1 MSTLTADFEKRFAS
15 GATIH
20 ADFERAIDRF
30 SVTVLFGPSGCGKT
44 TILRCLAGLER
55 PERGQIRCGEEVW
68 FDAPSRMF
76 MPPQRRGIGFL
87 FQDYALF
94 PHLTVAENVGYGLK
108 RMPGSDRQRRVGE
121 LLDLLQL
128 SGLDGRYPHQL
139 SGGEQQR
146 VALARALASRP
157 RLLLLDEPLSA
168 LDAPIREQ
176 LRRELRQLLATLS
189 IPCFAVSHDRM
200 EALALG
206 DFVMVMDRGTVRQS
220 GPIEEVFSRPAD
232 AMIARMVGVESVV
245 PARVIGVEDGLA
257 TFAVGAAKL
266 VAVAPA
272 RLNDAVYLC
281 IRGEDVTIQRTAPDH
296 TSARNRLPARIV
308 SLVSEGATFRGEL
321 DCGFRLVAVV
331 TKSAVE
337 ELGLHDGDQVTAVI
351 KAPAIHVIDRHDAIT
366 RALTS

>member
-1 MSTLTADFEKRFAS
+1 MSTLSADFEKHFAS
-15 GATIH
+15 GATIR
-20 ADFERAIDRF
+20 AAFERAIDRF

-44 TILRCLAGLER
+44 TVLRCLAGLER
-55 PERGQIRCGEEVW
+55 PESGRIRYGDETW
-68 FDAPSRMF
+68 FDASRQVF
-76 MPPQRRGIGFL
+76 MRPQRRGIGFL

-94 PHLTVAENVGYGLK
+94 PHLTVAANVGYGLQG
-108 RMPGSDRQRRVGE
+108 MTAADRRRRVGE
-121 LLDLLQL
+121 LLGMLQL

-146 VALARALASRP
+146 VALARAVALRP

-176 LRRELRQLLATLS
+176 LRRELRELLTKLS
-189 IPCFAVSHDRM
+189 IPCFVVTHDRM

-206 DFVMVMDRGTVRQS
+206 DFVIVMDGGTVRQS

-232 AMIARMVGVESVV
+232 TMIARMVGVESIV
-245 PARVIGVEDGLA
+245 PARVVSVEDGLA
-257 TFAVGAAKL
+257 TFAVGDVQL

-281 IRGEDVTIQRTAPDH
+281 IRGEDVTIQRGAPEH
-296 TSARNRLPARIV
+296 TSARNRLPGRIV
-308 SLVSEGATFRGEL
+308 SLVSEGPTFRGEL

-337 ELGLHDGDQVTAVI
+337 ELGLHVGEQVMAVI
-351 KAPAIHVIDRHDAIT
+351 KAPAIHVINRT
-366 RALTS
+366 